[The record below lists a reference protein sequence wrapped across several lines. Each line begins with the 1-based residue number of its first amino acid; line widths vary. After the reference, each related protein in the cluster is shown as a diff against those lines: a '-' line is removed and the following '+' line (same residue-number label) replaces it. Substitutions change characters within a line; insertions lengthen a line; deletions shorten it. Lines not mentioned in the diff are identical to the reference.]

1 MLVFNIKLSPKGGGS
16 HKLLYD
22 SIPEADAIFFVVVV
36 HINSTHIHILQETN
50 MEVFHVSSS

>member
-50 MEVFHVSSS
+50 MEHSS